1 MAKEDPLEHLQ
12 QSLVSSFTALAAET
26 DSSAAEREGIAELV
40 PKIDRRRLPKEVTK
54 VRGELDHFA
63 LKTRFHDP
71 LEHQKTTP
79 ASPEAAAVFNALERA
94 RFEAKG
100 MQMYRGIAG
109 NIDAMDQAIHAQM
122 SAEAVTGASNDH
134 HMPEAARLLL
144 REKIL
149 GLAPPPAAEMMLAPW
164 REKLSQ
170 ALNTWKGQ
178 QDILASQEPFARWA
192 EQFLHNL
199 EMLAEPNQP
208 DQPPPE
214 DAPDNDA
221 EEEAA
226 EDPAEQ
232 EQEEGKSREETM
244 LPLDTGAESEDG
256 EEGEDTRTDDQDM
269 SGEMLP
275 ADYEPFENIDD
286 IDSGDYRV
294 FSTQYD
300 EVIEAEDLSTP
311 SELADLRKELDTKA
325 SQAHSLISRL
335 ANRLQRRLLAQQKR
349 FWQFDLEQG
358 VLDPARLARVVID
371 PQQPLSFKQEK
382 SDAFRDTVVSL
393 LIDNSGSMRG
403 RPISI
408 AAISV
413 DILARTLERC
423 GVTTEISGFTTR
435 AWRGGRMKDAWIA
448 AGKPAQPGR
457 LNELRHIIYKYA
469 DKPYRRIRNN
479 LGLMLQEGLL
489 KENIDG
495 EALIWGYRRLLQRP
509 EDRKIMIVISDGA
522 PVDDATLAS
531 NPSHILEQ
539 HLRTV
544 ITQIEAQ
551 DRVQLLAIGIGHD
564 VTRYYQRSV
573 MIRNVDEL
581 GGVLLGQLEGLL
593 IKD

>member
-1 MAKEDPLEHLQ
+1 MTKQDSLEQLE
-12 QSLVSSFTALAAET
+12 QSLAESFGALAAEA
-26 DSSAAEREGIAELV
+26 DSTEREREAIAELT
-40 PKIDRRRLPKEVTK
+40 PKIDRRRLLKDASK

-63 LKTRFHDP
+63 LKTRFHDS
-71 LEHQKTTP
+71 LQHQLTAP
-79 ASPEAAAVFNALERA
+79 VAPDAAAVFQALERA
-94 RFEAKG
+94 RYEAVG
-100 MQMYRGIAG
+100 MQMYRGIAS
-109 NIDAMDQAIHAQM
+109 NIDAMDQDVHRQM
-122 SAEAVTGASNDH
+122 SAEAMAGQANDH

-149 GLAPPPAAEMMLAPW
+149 GIAPPSYADALIDPW
-164 REKLSQ
+164 REKISS
-170 ALNTWKGQ
+170 ALEAWDETQ
-178 QDILASQEPFARWA
+178 EVLESQELFAEWA
-192 EQFLHNL
+192 QEFLSNL
-199 EMLAEPNQP
+199 ELMNDQETP
-208 DQPPPE
+208 DESPSD
-214 DAPDNDA
+214 DATDEEA

-226 EDPAEQ
+226 EDPADQ
-232 EQEEGKSREETM
+232 DQEEGENREQTI
-244 LPLDTGAESEDG
+244 LPLDTGADSEEA
-256 EEGEDTRTDDQDM
+256 EEGEDSRTEDQDM
-269 SGEMLP
+269 SGEMMP
-275 ADYEPFENIDD
+275 TEYEPQENFDE
-286 IDSGDYRV
+286 IDSGSYQV
-294 FSTQYD
+294 FSKKYD
-300 EVIEAEDLSTP
+300 EVLDAAELSSP
-311 SELADLRKELDTKA
+311 QELVDLRKELDEKA
-325 SQAHSLISRL
+325 SQAQSLISRL

-382 SDAFRDTVVSL
+382 SAPFRDTAVSL

-408 AAISV
+408 AAMSV

-423 GVTTEISGFTTR
+423 GVSTEILGFTTR

-448 AGKPAQPGR
+448 AGKPPHPGR

-495 EALIWGYRRLLQRP
+495 EALIWAYQRLLARP

-531 NPSHILEQ
+531 NPQYILEQ
-539 HLRTV
+539 HLRSV

-551 DRVQLLAIGIGHD
+551 DKVQLLAIGIGHD

-593 IKD
+593 ISD

>member
-1 MAKEDPLEHLQ
+1 MAKPDPLERLE
-12 QSLVSSFTALAAET
+12 QSLADSFGALAAEA
-26 DSSAAEREGIAELV
+26 DASAREREAIAELT
-40 PKIDRRRLPKEVTK
+40 PKIDRRRLPKEVSK

-71 LEHQKTTP
+71 LQHQLATP
-79 ASPEAAAVFNALERA
+79 ATPDAAAVFHALERA
-94 RFEAKG
+94 RYEAVG

-109 NIDAMDQAIHAQM
+109 NIDAMDQAMHAQM
-122 SAEAVTGASNDH
+122 SAETMAGQANDH

-144 REKIL
+144 RQKIL
-149 GLAPPPAAEMMLAPW
+149 GIAPPSDAEAMIAPW
-164 REKLSQ
+164 REKLSP
-170 ALNTWKGQ
+170 ALEAWDDQ
-178 QDILASQEPFARWA
+178 QDIVHSQELFAEWA
-192 EQFLHNL
+192 QDFLSQL
-199 EMLAEPNQP
+199 DMLSDTDFP
-208 DQPPPE
+208 DESPPE
-214 DAPDNDA
+214 DAPDDDA

-226 EDPAEQ
+226 DDPAEQ
-232 EQEEGKSREETM
+232 EQEDGENREQTM
-244 LPLDTGAESEDG
+244 LPLDTGADGEDG
-256 EEGEDTRTDDQDM
+256 EDGEDSRVDDQDM
-269 SGEMLP
+269 SGEMMP
-275 ADYEPFENIDD
+275 ADYEPPDDFDD
-286 IDSGDYRV
+286 IDSGAYRL
-294 FSTQYD
+294 FSTKFD
-300 EVIEAEDLSTP
+300 EVIDAEELSTP
-311 SELADLRKELDTKA
+311 QELVDLRKELDAKA

-335 ANRLQRRLLAQQKR
+335 ANRLQRRLLAQQNR

-382 SDAFRDTVVSL
+382 TAPFRDSVVSL

-408 AAISV
+408 AAMSV

-423 GVTTEISGFTTR
+423 GVSTEILGFTTR

-448 AGKPAQPGR
+448 AGKPPHPGR
-457 LNELRHIIYKYA
+457 LNELRHIVYKYA

-495 EALIWGYRRLLQRP
+495 EALIWAYRRLLARS

-531 NPSHILEQ
+531 NPAHILEQ

-551 DRVQLLAIGIGHD
+551 DKVQLLAIGIGHD

-581 GGVLLGQLEGLL
+581 GGVLLEQLEGLL
-593 IKD
+593 ISD